1 MIRIFLKKFNIFLCN
16 KIIPIVAIYVNC
28 ILILHIRNGLYI
40 SNINKDIDILVHISF
55 FLCKIFDIKN
65 MILITLALTTDGL
78 NPVNIIYITK
88 NTIIKILLLLFPNIL
103 FSIND
108 NPYYDI

>member
-1 MIRIFLKKFNIFLCN
+1 
-16 KIIPIVAIYVNC
+16 
-28 ILILHIRNGLYI
+28 
-40 SNINKDIDILVHISF
+40 
-55 FLCKIFDIKN
+55 

-78 NPVNIIYITK
+78 NPVNIMYITK